1 MQNTLSGSENNI
13 HRGLKN
19 KIIKILERCDF
30 DKLDSE
36 LHVSYNKP
44 DTDNFS
50 MDVCAIHGEHLIIIE
65 CKSSDD
71 KLKETIDHAL
81 VNWQKV
87 VDNKIKYVLCSDRS
101 TIKLNDLKN
110 VKQIHYGIAIQ
121 KSESKEETIQK
132 RIESEGMIFWGNEA
146 VNYFYKASKILLSA
160 EKYEILRE
168 FGVEPEVGDIHPE
181 DAVKLKQGKNEIY
194 LLGIHPSRLIEMGYV
209 FRRTSHRTNSY
220 QRIIKGKKLEGLS
233 KFYKTNKDLLLAN
246 SVIIA
251 FDDDRNIQ
259 KQIKWDPTDKKLYF
273 PTSYCCAWIIDGQ
286 HRIYGFSDTKYKKVT
301 KEKEKEFKIPIV
313 AFKKLELDKQ
323 SKTFVEINYNQNK
336 IDPVLIH
343 DLASTFPY
351 PKNELT
357 WASLI
362 VKKLNE
368 RSPWKDMIQ
377 TSQNEPRKSISITGF
392 VKPVLLNTLLGY
404 DPSTGKY
411 TGSLNKVSPLNQK
424 KTTSSKENNKALETQ
439 LSILTRFFESVKKNT
454 EGKTKA
460 TNKWLNST
468 NYAVTRFSGVN
479 ALLVVLNAILKKYK
493 FANVDLDDYLSVLK
507 DVDFSQKRL
516 SKISRGFG
524 QVEKLSEEIIDK
536 MNVHTG
542 ENFKPEYPKRY

>member
-1 MQNTLSGSENNI
+1 MTGSENKI

-19 KIIKILERCDF
+19 KIIKILERCNF

-36 LHVSYNKP
+36 LHVSYSDSKE
-44 DTDNFS
+44 DNFS

-65 CKSSDD
+65 CKTSDD

-81 VNWQKV
+81 VNWPKV
-87 VDNKIKYVLCSDRS
+87 VDDKIKYVLRSDRT

-110 VKQIHYGIAIQ
+110 VKEIHYGIAIY
-121 KSESKEETIQK
+121 KSENKEETIQK
-132 RIESEGMIFWGNEA
+132 RIESEGMIFWGSEA

-168 FGVEPEVGDIHPE
+168 FGVEPEPGDIHPE
-181 DAVKLKQGKNEIY
+181 DAIKIKQGKNEIF

-209 FRRTSHRTNSY
+209 FRRTSYRTNSY
-220 QRIIKGKKLEGLS
+220 QRILKGNKLEGLR

-246 SVIIA
+246 SVILA
-251 FDDDRNIQ
+251 FDDDKNIQ
-259 KQIKWDPTDKKLYF
+259 KQISWDSKEKKLYF

-286 HRIYGFSDTKYKKVT
+286 HRIYGFNETKYKKVT
-301 KEKEKEFKIPIV
+301 KDKEKEFKIPIV

-357 WASLI
+357 WASKL
-362 VKKLNE
+362 VKELNK
-368 RSPWKDMIQ
+368 RSPWKDLIQ

-404 DPSTGKY
+404 DPDTEKY
-411 TGSLNKVSPLNQK
+411 TGNLNKVAPLK
-424 KTTSSKENNKALETQ
+424 KTKLVSSKENQKALETQ
-439 LSILTRFFESVKKNT
+439 LSILIRFFESVKKNT
-454 EGKTKA
+454 ERKTKK
-460 TNKWLNST
+460 TNRWLNSKD
-468 NYAVTRFSGVN
+468 YAVTRFSGVN

-493 FANVDLDDYLSVLK
+493 YANVDLDDYLSVLK
-507 DVDFSQKRL
+507 DVNFSQKRL
-516 SKISRGFG
+516 AKVSRGFG
-524 QVEKLSEEIIDK
+524 QVEKLSEEIIEK
-536 MNVHTG
+536 INAHTG
-542 ENFKPEYPKRY
+542 EKFKPEYPKRY